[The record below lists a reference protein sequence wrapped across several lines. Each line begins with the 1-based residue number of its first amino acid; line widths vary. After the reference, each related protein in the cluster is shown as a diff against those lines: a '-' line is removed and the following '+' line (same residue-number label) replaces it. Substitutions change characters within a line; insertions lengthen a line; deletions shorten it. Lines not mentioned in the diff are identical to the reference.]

1 MGRAVLAQT
10 GSHVRC
16 SAAAGGS
23 APGEGSEAPRSQT
36 AAQKALS
43 GGQTETSV
51 GLDGYKA
58 RFTADDAT
66 PEQIFER
73 ERAVI
78 ADNVRHGFSTDTA
91 FGALTPEQR
100 FEFDIRGYIVLRG
113 HYSPEQVG
121 CLPAAGWG

>member
-10 GSHVRC
+10 GSHVRR
-16 SAAAGGS
+16 SAAAG
-23 APGEGSEAPRSQT
+23 SEAPPRSQT

-58 RFTADDAT
+58 RFTAEAAT